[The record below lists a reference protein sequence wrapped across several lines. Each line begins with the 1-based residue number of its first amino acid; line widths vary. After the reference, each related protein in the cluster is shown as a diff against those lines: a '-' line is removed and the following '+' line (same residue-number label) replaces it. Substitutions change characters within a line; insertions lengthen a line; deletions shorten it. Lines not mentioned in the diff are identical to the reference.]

1 MRSEI
6 QKTAADG
13 TMVRLND
20 ISKVSSVVE
29 LLKREKEHMAA
40 AFRIFAK
47 MGFADGASGH
57 ISLRDPTDLKTFWI
71 NPYAVHFG
79 AINVSD
85 LMHVDEDGNC
95 LSETSHKVNT
105 AGFVIHSE
113 IHKARPNI
121 NAACHCHSPYG
132 RAWSTF
138 GKPLEMLN
146 QDSCMFYD
154 SLAVYQGFGSPV
166 LAADEGR
173 RVVHALGPTK
183 KNITLQ
189 NHGVLTTRGTVAKA
203 AAFFI
208 ALERAYHTQ
217 LVTDAAAAS
226 GLQKRYVSNEA
237 AKYTSK
243 TTSNSEVMYAQF

>member
-1 MRSEI
+1 MPSET
-6 QKTAADG
+6 QKTTVDG

-20 ISKVSSVVE
+20 ISKVSSVEE
-29 LLKREKEHMAA
+29 LLRREKEHMAA

-57 ISLRDPTDLKTFWI
+57 ISLRDPTDPETFWI

-85 LMHVDEDGNC
+85 LIHVDEDGNC

-113 IHKARPNI
+113 IHKARPDI

-146 QDSCMFYD
+146 QGTPAQPS
-154 SLAVYQGFGSPV
+154 
-166 LAADEGR
+166 
-173 RVVHALGPTK
+173 
-183 KNITLQ
+183 
-189 NHGVLTTRGTVAKA
+189 VLTAGGTVAEA

-208 ALERAYHTQ
+208 ALERACHTQ

-226 GLQKRYVSNEA
+226 GLQKRYVSDEA

-243 TTSNSEVMYAQF
+243 TTSNSEVMYAQFWPEYNLLLKETGGDFLK